1 MKKSISFLS
10 LLFGLFVCVTLFSA
24 CGGDDDKFS
33 ACGGDDD
40 KDAPPSTNPIV
51 GTWYIENESKGY
63 QYYYE
68 MTFNADN
75 TCMWWRYRYEGDS
88 KTLIDSKSGTYK
100 IDGNQLSILYNGEEK
115 PSTKTFTINGNKM
128 TTSEA
133 GGSTWTKK

>member
-1 MKKSISFLS
+1 MKKSLSILS
-10 LLFGLFVCVTLFSA
+10 LLFGLFVCVTL
-24 CGGDDDKFS
+24 FS

-63 QYYYE
+63 RYYYE

-88 KTLIDSKSGTYK
+88 KTLIDSKTGTYK
-100 IDGNQLSILYNGEEK
+100 IDGNQLSILYKGDEK